1 MTYKNLL
8 VEDISKKLT
17 GSSIMVDDELIS
29 LLTSNSSFDVIYPF
43 VGENLSFINNH
54 SVSDHLNFIYLD
66 DDIHCL
72 QFCKK
77 GFFNFKKNIPS
88 IVKNIMNQDQL
99 F

>member
-8 VEDISKKLT
+8 VEDISRKFT
-17 GSSIMVDDELIS
+17 SSSIVVDDELIS

-43 VGENLSFINNH
+43 VGENLSFINNN
-54 SVSDHLNFIYLD
+54 SASDHLNFIHLE
-66 DDIHCL
+66 DDIYCL

>member
-1 MTYKNLL
+1 M
-8 VEDISKKLT
+8 E
-17 GSSIMVDDELIS
+17 DDELIS

-77 GFFNFKKNIPS
+77 VSLILKKIYRRLLK
-88 IVKNIMNQDQL
+88 I
-99 F
+99 

>member
-1 MTYKNLL
+1 
-8 VEDISKKLT
+8 
-17 GSSIMVDDELIS
+17 MVDDELIS

-88 IVKNIMNQDQL
+88 LLKIYEPRSTLLVDPCIL
-99 F
+99 III